1 MNSRDHTNY
10 TIPLCPRR
18 IGLDSPFCWRGK
30 QFINVGE
37 RMETETCP
45 RGDLCRHSLADVHLV
60 CTTAG
65 WVGTVLGT
73 EIHW

>member
-1 MNSRDHTNY
+1 
-10 TIPLCPRR
+10 
-18 IGLDSPFCWRGK
+18 
-30 QFINVGE
+30 
-37 RMETETCP
+37 METETCP